1 MQTVQLNLTPS
12 GVPPVAHASQY
23 DTGRKLVFE
32 IYEGSATV
40 SIPSSAVVTVQGTK
54 PDNKSFSYDSKSQ
67 PEQVSF
73 SGDMVTVST
82 TQQMTAI
89 AGTTPCE
96 IKIVDNGTSLGTLNF
111 YLEVEKN
118 TYPDDD
124 LESHS
129 DLQAFQTAIN
139 ATEHYATTAYNS
151 ANDADAACQKAVSA
165 YNKTVEEHKNAV
177 KEITQLTSDS
187 KTALNKIVSDGK
199 TDIQTLINNFNS
211 GNYYTEDI
219 TINPGDWSGTEA
231 PYSYIIPNV
240 SNDMAVFLDIA
251 EPGTTEDQMEAIN
264 TAGIYGSKGNVIYA
278 TGDKPDIAIPLRLI
292 YLKGGN

>member
-12 GVPPVAHASQY
+12 GVPPVTHASQY
-23 DTGRKLVFE
+23 DTGRKLLFE

-40 SIPSSAVVTVQGTK
+40 SIPSSAIVTVQGTK

-73 SGDMVTVST
+73 SGDTVTVTT

-96 IKIVDNGTSLGTLNF
+96 IKIADNGTSLGTLNF

-129 DLQAFQTAIN
+129 DLQAYQTAIN
-139 ATEHYATTAYNS
+139 TTEHYATAAYNS
-151 ANDADAACQKAVSA
+151 AQDAANSASEADKTYQKTVSA
-165 YNKTVEEHKNAV
+165 YNNTVEEHENAV
-177 KEITQLTSDS
+177 TEITQLT
-187 KTALNKIVSDGK
+187 SDGK
-199 TDIQTLINNFNS
+199 TDIQTLIDNFNK
-211 GNYYTEDI
+211 GTVYTES
-219 TINPGDWSGTEA
+219 TTLSASLWTGDGV
-231 PYSYIIPNV
+231 PYTYTLGDYSEKV
-240 SNDMAVFLDIA
+240 ADVMLD
-251 EPGTTEDQMEAIN
+251 TSKLTEDQYEAAASAKIQGSN
-264 TAGIYGSKGNVIYA
+264 GSVLYAYGSK
-278 TGDKPDIAIPLRLI
+278 PDIDIPVLVVYR
-292 YLKGGN
+292 KGGK